1 MDVASNINAGAK
13 VSRTL
18 LVMAG
23 LVSLSA
29 IIFLTWNVSREITA
43 LGTATS
49 DNVEWSLSQTEVEY
63 LEFARRARLGS
74 DLTELRRRF
83 DVFYSRIKTVSDA
96 QVFAVM
102 RNDPEFTATLA
113 EVEDWL
119 DQIVP
124 IIDGTDV
131 ELTASIPTLA
141 SKLEDIRTEVRVLS
155 NSGLKLFA
163 SKADLQRQG
172 IAQTMFEL
180 ALALAAL
187 ISALGLSV
195 IYLIRLNRQV
205 SERERAERQ
214 TGARMNTVIN
224 TSLDGVIVS
233 DNAGIIVEFSPAAEE
248 IFKHRAADVIG
259 RELGAIIVP
268 DHLRGAHDAGME
280 RMRRGG
286 AKHVV
291 GKGRVR
297 LEAKRSDGSIFP
309 VELALQSATTD
320 DGDIYIAFLRDLT
333 QQMADEAELV
343 EARDKAIAGEK
354 SRAEFLA
361 TMSHEI
367 RTPLN
372 GILGHM
378 SLLRDT
384 TLTGKQDVYLRN
396 METSSRLLMSHVSDV
411 LDISRYDAGKVSATL
426 EPVNVSDLLQDII
439 DSQSGMA
446 SAQETTLDWGWD
458 GPSQHWVFSD
468 GDRLQHILMNLI
480 GNALKFTKRGRV
492 SVTVNWH
499 ADQMSIAIEDTGI
512 GIPAELQGH
521 IFEDFVTG
529 NTAYDREVGG
539 SGLGLSIA
547 QRFVSVLKGEIS
559 FTSQVG
565 TGTTFRVTFP
575 ATLAQAPAPAKA
587 VPQGQIPNT
596 PLRIL
601 VVEDNEIN
609 RFLVRE
615 MLQADGHT
623 VVEAHD
629 GQQGVDLAAAEHF
642 DLILM
647 DISMPVLDGRSAT
660 RQIRDGGGACA
671 RTRIVALTANALAEE
686 RQVFL
691 SDGMDD
697 VLTKPLTKSDLREIL
712 AGSGASPPK
721 VSRHIV
727 DLAHNAETKEVLGAE
742 AYLKVLGRFKA
753 EVDQLISWLQQSQ
766 SMDRTDIAAEVHKIA
781 GNAALFGAQEMRDA
795 LLHIEN
801 AAKTG
806 SHQDVEQGIALL
818 PDIWRRSKA
827 ALAEI

>member
-1 MDVASNINAGAK
+1 MDVASNINPGAK

-29 IIFLTWNVSREITA
+29 IMFLTWNVSREITA

-63 LEFARRARLGS
+63 LEFARRAHLGS

-83 DVFYSRIKTVSDA
+83 DVFYSRINTVSDA
-96 QVFAVM
+96 QVFAVL

-384 TLTGKQDVYLRN
+384 TLTGK
-396 METSSRLLMSHVSDV
+396 
-411 LDISRYDAGKVSATL
+411 
-426 EPVNVSDLLQDII
+426 
-439 DSQSGMA
+439 
-446 SAQETTLDWGWD
+446 
-458 GPSQHWVFSD
+458 
-468 GDRLQHILMNLI
+468 
-480 GNALKFTKRGRV
+480 
-492 SVTVNWH
+492 
-499 ADQMSIAIEDTGI
+499 
-512 GIPAELQGH
+512 
-521 IFEDFVTG
+521 
-529 NTAYDREVGG
+529 
-539 SGLGLSIA
+539 
-547 QRFVSVLKGEIS
+547 
-559 FTSQVG
+559 
-565 TGTTFRVTFP
+565 
-575 ATLAQAPAPAKA
+575 
-587 VPQGQIPNT
+587 
-596 PLRIL
+596 
-601 VVEDNEIN
+601 
-609 RFLVRE
+609 
-615 MLQADGHT
+615 
-623 VVEAHD
+623 
-629 GQQGVDLAAAEHF
+629 
-642 DLILM
+642 
-647 DISMPVLDGRSAT
+647 
-660 RQIRDGGGACA
+660 
-671 RTRIVALTANALAEE
+671 
-686 RQVFL
+686 
-691 SDGMDD
+691 
-697 VLTKPLTKSDLREIL
+697 
-712 AGSGASPPK
+712 
-721 VSRHIV
+721 
-727 DLAHNAETKEVLGAE
+727 
-742 AYLKVLGRFKA
+742 
-753 EVDQLISWLQQSQ
+753 
-766 SMDRTDIAAEVHKIA
+766 
-781 GNAALFGAQEMRDA
+781 
-795 LLHIEN
+795 
-801 AAKTG
+801 
-806 SHQDVEQGIALL
+806 
-818 PDIWRRSKA
+818 
-827 ALAEI
+827 